1 MVYLL
6 LYPKSPVSSRPLLW
20 PSYSSSSMFSIVMLH
35 GASKINL
42 RTVNFAMRVMWDM
55 LLKQKCFYDGP

>member
-6 LYPKSPVSSRPLLW
+6 LYPKRSVSSRPLLW
-20 PSYSSSSMFSIVMLH
+20 PSSSSLMFSSVMLH